1 MMLRYQYTT
10 HLRHPACRRTQLT
23 AVTSMS
29 FRPSSRD
36 DIKLVHH
43 AHLIPQVFPRWP
55 LHEIEQHCGQPNDQ
69 CDGPLLRKSQPLP
82 KPAHPDDNGK
92 MYHINR
98 I

>member
-36 DIKLVHH
+36 DIKLGREPINLQGRS
-43 AHLIPQVFPRWP
+43 AGQSP
-55 LHEIEQHCGQPNDQ
+55 LCPVATKFRSAGKCREW
-69 CDGPLLRKSQPLP
+69 DGPAVLLPLT
-82 KPAHPDDNGK
+82 AFNWGL
-92 MYHINR
+92 
-98 I
+98 